1 MIDDI
6 SPTAAWEAVR
16 SRPNAWLVDVR
27 TPMEWEHIGVPDLSG
42 AGRTLVRDSWQLPPA
57 GQVNPD
63 FVTTL
68 EKAGIGKTDEVYF
81 ICRSGAR
88 SMAAA
93 HAAYDAGYHNVH
105 NVADGFEGPEDA
117 TGRRGCVAGWQASE
131 LPWSRG

>member
-6 SPTAAWEAVR
+6 SPTATWEAVR

-42 AGRTLVRDSWQLPPA
+42 AGKALVLDSWQLPPA

-68 EKAGIGKTDEVYF
+68 EQAGIGRTDEVYF

-93 HAAYDAGYHNVH
+93 HAAYDAGYHNVF
-105 NVADGFEGPEDA
+105 NVADGFEGPQDA
-117 TGRRGCVAGWQASE
+117 TGARGRLAGWQASG
-131 LPWSRG
+131 LPCTNG

>member
-6 SPTAAWEAVR
+6 SPAAAWAAV
-16 SRPNAWLVDVR
+16 SGRPNAHLVDVR

-42 AGRTLVRDSWQLPPA
+42 AGRELVRDSWQLPPA

-63 FVTTL
+63 FLTTL
-68 EKAGIGKTDEVYF
+68 EKAGIGKTDEIYF

-93 HAAYDAGYHNVH
+93 HAAYDAGYHNVF

-117 TGRRGCVAGWQASE
+117 TGSRGRLAGWQASE
-131 LPWSRG
+131 LPWTRG

>member
-6 SPTAAWEAVR
+6 SPSATWEAVR
-16 SRPNAWLVDVR
+16 GRPNAHLVDVR

-42 AGRTLVRDSWQLPPA
+42 AGKELVRDSWQLPPA

-63 FVTTL
+63 FIATL

-93 HAAYDAGYHNVH
+93 HAAYDAGYHNVY

-117 TGRRGCVAGWQASE
+117 TGHRGRLAGWQASE